1 MFVIL
6 VLQKV
11 PADLLNI
18 TIVPYLHII
27 NTSIL
32 YLHLDKELTYLMKI
46 SVNLIIS
53 FLLLL
58 NKGKL
63 FLTFIKRKILNAL
76 NLHSTTTLTKINYQ
90 QEILTYLEEL
100 DFQKENLKKL
110 LQKIILFAK
119 AELMKILKNIY

>member
-1 MFVIL
+1 
-6 VLQKV
+6 
-11 PADLLNI
+11 
-18 TIVPYLHII
+18 TYS
-27 NTSIL
+27 TSIL
-32 YLHLDKELTYLMKI
+32 PHSLSLVTLHSLPTRRSSDLKELTYLMKI